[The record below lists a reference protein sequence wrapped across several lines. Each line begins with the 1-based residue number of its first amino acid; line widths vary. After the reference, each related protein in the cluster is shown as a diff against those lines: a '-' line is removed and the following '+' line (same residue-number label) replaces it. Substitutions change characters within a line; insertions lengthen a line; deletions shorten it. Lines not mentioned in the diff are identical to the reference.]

1 MAGMTLSV
9 VAVQR
14 TIDAEPAGVFD
25 LLADPTKHA
34 VIDGSGSVR
43 EVTSSAPRL
52 ALGATFGASMRIGL
66 PYRVTNTVVEFEEDR
81 QIAWRHFT
89 GHRWRYV
96 LSPADGGTL
105 VREEWDASRLSWPVQ
120 LVLKLMGFPER
131 NRRGME
137 ETLRRLEAALDG
149 RAGPIRPTA

>member
-1 MAGMTLSV
+1 MTLAV

-14 TIDAEPAGVFD
+14 NLQVGPEKIFD
-25 LLADPTKHA
+25 VLADPAQHP

-96 LSPADGGTL
+96 LTPVDGGTL

-137 ETLRRLEAALDG
+137 ETLRRLEATLDG
-149 RAGPIRPTA
+149 RAGPIRPPA

>member
-1 MAGMTLSV
+1 MTLSV

-25 LLADPTKHA
+25 VLADPAKHPI
-34 VIDGSGSVR
+34 IDGSGSVR

-52 ALGATFGASMRIGL
+52 ALGATFGASMRIGV

-96 LSPADGGTL
+96 LTPVDGGTL
-105 VREEWDASRLSWPVQ
+105 V
-120 LVLKLMGFPER
+120 
-131 NRRGME
+131 
-137 ETLRRLEAALDG
+137 
-149 RAGPIRPTA
+149 

>member
-1 MAGMTLSV
+1 MTLAV

-14 TIDAEPAGVFD
+14 NLQIGPEKIFD
-25 LLADPTKHA
+25 VLADPAKHPI
-34 VIDGSGSVR
+34 IDGSGSVH

-96 LSPADGGTL
+96 LTPVDGGTL

-120 LVLKLMGFPER
+120 LALKLMGFPER

-137 ETLRRLEAALDG
+137 ETLRRLEATLDG
-149 RAGPIRPTA
+149 RAGPIRPPA

>member
-1 MAGMTLSV
+1 MTLAV

-14 TIDAEPAGVFD
+14 NLQVGPQQILDV
-25 LLADPTKHA
+25 LADPARHPI
-34 VIDGSGSVR
+34 IDGSGSVR

-52 ALGATFGASMRIGL
+52 ALGATFVASMRIGL

-96 LSPADGGTL
+96 LTPVDGGTL

-120 LVLKLMGFPER
+120 LVLKLMGFPAR
-131 NRRGME
+131 NRRSME

-149 RAGPIRPTA
+149 RAGPMRPA